1 LGILPLVVCVLQS
14 MRRVHGHGDRH
25 DEHHV
30 RSDDMRNP
38 EPKITMTEGA
48 AYWARITGAPRPH
61 RGTLIR
67 WALKGCRGKRLRAES
82 LAGRWFTTTDAIEE
96 FLRHVT
102 EVPADVVDRTAG
114 PARAAQV
121 QRSLDDLDRMIAPKR
136 PGRPRNAK

>member
-1 LGILPLVVCVLQS
+1 
-14 MRRVHGHGDRH
+14 MRA
-25 DEHHV
+25 
-30 RSDDMRNP
+30 P
-38 EPKITMTEGA
+38 KQKITMNEGA

-67 WALKGCRGKRLRAES
+67 WATKGCRGKRLVAEP

-102 EVPADVVDRTAG
+102 EMPTDAADRTAG

-121 QRSLDDLDRMIAPKR
+121 QRSLDALDRIIEPKR
-136 PGRPRNAK
+136 PGRRPKAK

>member
-1 LGILPLVVCVLQS
+1 VFTVNVIGTTGTTS
-14 MRRVHGHGDRH
+14 KGEAM
-25 DEHHV
+25 
-30 RSDDMRNP
+30 SNP
-38 EPKITMTEGA
+38 ERKISMNEGA

-67 WALKGCRGKRLRAES
+67 WAIKGCRGKRLQAEP
-82 LAGRWFTTTDAIEE
+82 LAGRWFTTTAAIEE

-102 EVPADVVDRTAG
+102 TPAADAVDRTAG

-136 PGRPRNAK
+136 PGRKPKAK